1 MKSKRLAF
9 TLVELLV
16 VIAIIGVLV
25 AILLPAVQAA
35 REAARR
41 TACTNNIRQMALALA
56 NYQSARR
63 HYPSSVDW
71 DYGVTSSKDFSWSI
85 QAKILPYLEEGGIYA
100 HINFNL
106 PYNNTLMPDG
116 SKLQATGIAPYLCPS
131 EPNNHV
137 RKDASGAPEHF
148 PLSYVVNLGTWEVLN
163 PMERRGGDGAFTPMR
178 QGVKAFKDGMSKTL
192 ALAEVKTYNPY
203 YRNAGR
209 GEMPIP
215 SSSGEFCG
223 AGDFKVNS
231 GHTEWVDA
239 RAHQTGFTTVFG
251 PNTKVLCSQAGGEYD
266 VDWTNMQEGKS
277 LSKVTYAAVTAR
289 SHHTGAVNTAFMDGS
304 VHLINDEIDL
314 RVWRA
319 MGTRAGGEVVPSDF

>member
-1 MKSKRLAF
+1 VKPNRLAF

-41 TACTNNIRQMALALA
+41 TACTNNIRQVALAVA
-56 NYQSARR
+56 NYESARR
-63 HYPSSVDW
+63 HYPTSFDW
-71 DYGVTSSKDFSWSI
+71 DFTTPETSSWSI
-85 QAKILPYLEEGGIYA
+85 QGKILPYLEEGAVYSYID
-100 HINFNL
+100 FRQS
-106 PYNNTLMPDG
+106 YNSARIPDG
-116 SKLQATGIAPYLCPS
+116 TKLAAYSVAPYLCPS
-131 EPNNHV
+131 EPNNSV
-137 RKDASGAPEHF
+137 RKDSTGAPEHF

-163 PMERRGGDGAFTPMR
+163 PIERRGGDGAFTPAR

-192 ALAEVKTYNPY
+192 ALAEVKSYNPY

-209 GEMPIP
+209 GPMPIP
-215 SSSGEFCG
+215 TSSGEFCG
-223 AGDFKVNS
+223 AGDFKANS

-251 PNTKVLCSQAGGEYD
+251 PNTKVLCSQGGGEFD

-277 LSKVTYAAVTAR
+277 PSKITYAAVTAR
-289 SHHTGAVNTAFMDGS
+289 SHHTGSVNTAFMDGS

-314 RVWRA
+314 HVWRA
-319 MGTRAGGEVVPSDF
+319 MGTRASGEVVPSSF

>member
-1 MKSKRLAF
+1 MHFKRSAF

-16 VIAIIGVLV
+16 VIAIIGTLV

-41 TACTNNIRQMALALA
+41 TACSNNIRQMALGLA
-56 NYQSARR
+56 NYESARR
-63 HYPSSVDW
+63 HFPTSFDW
-71 DYGVTSSKDFSWSI
+71 DFSTPETTSWSI
-85 QAKILPYLEEGGIYA
+85 QGKLLPYLEEGALYR
-100 HINFNL
+100 HINFGQS
-106 PYNNTLMPDG
+106 YNAARMPDG
-116 SKLQATGIAPYLCPS
+116 TKISAYSVPLYLCSS
-131 EPNNHV
+131 EPNNSV
-137 RKDASGAPEHF
+137 RKDAAGAPEHF

-163 PMERRGGDGAFTPMR
+163 PMARRGGDGAFTPVR

-192 ALAEVKTYNPY
+192 ALAEVKSYNPY

-215 SSSGEFCG
+215 TSSAEFCG

-239 RAHQTGFTTVFG
+239 RTHQTGFTTVFA
-251 PNTKVLCSQAGGEYD
+251 PNTQVICEQGGGSFD

-277 LSKVTYAAVTAR
+277 PSKITYAAVTAR
-289 SHHTGAVNTAFMDGS
+289 SHHSGAVNTAFMDGS
-304 VHLINDEIDL
+304 VHLIRDDIDL
-314 RVWRA
+314 HVWRA
-319 MGTRAGGEVVPSDF
+319 MGTRAGGEAVRTDF